1 MSINNKRRKDGGKG
15 GSGSQN
21 VVIVFM
27 KGFSVVGNSHKE
39 NIKQGRIEK
48 YPATTDLAYYRNL
61 VADSARARL
70 FKSTWNQHL
79 KVARDLINK
88 FYTLICMSC
97 AFEIAVLYTILCK
110 IYIDLILFLQPEDIE
125 IVLSSTKHTK
135 KSYVYDFLNPWL
147 RQGLL
152 TSFGRKWQSRRKIL
166 TPAFHFNILQQFV
179 PIFEEQSQILV
190 RKLEEQHIGKETN
203 IVPLVTEYTLHTICE
218 TAMGLKIDQDNSA
231 QTYKQ
236 AVCRQGEYL
245 VYRSIRP
252 WLFNDIIFG
261 LTRIGRK
268 QKSLLDQ
275 LHSFTCKVINKRKE
289 DFLENIKKNQNLLDN
304 QEEDIPKKRLAMLD
318 LLLKAEYDGADI
330 SDVGIREEVDTFMFE
345 GHDTSSMAITYSL
358 MCFAN
363 NPEVQKIIVEEL
375 TEIFGDSDR
384 SATTQDLQKMQY
396 LERCIKEVLRLYPS
410 VPLISRYNEEPLQLS
425 KHLLPAGQTVHIH
438 IFDLHRDATIYPEPE
453 RFDPDRFL
461 PEQCA
466 QRHPFAYIPFSA
478 GPRNCIGQKFVL
490 LEMKSVLSGILRKY
504 TLSPIT
510 RPQDITFLLDLVL
523 RPKDPIK
530 VKFTLRK

>member
-1 MSINNKRRKDGGKG
+1 MFLN
-15 GSGSQN
+15 
-21 VVIVFM
+21 
-27 KGFSVVGNSHKE
+27 
-39 NIKQGRIEK
+39 
-48 YPATTDLAYYRNL
+48 LA
-61 VADSARARL
+61 
-70 FKSTWNQHL
+70 K
-79 KVARDLINK
+79 
-88 FYTLICMSC
+88 
-97 AFEIAVLYTILCK
+97 
-110 IYIDLILFLQPEDIE
+110 PEDIE

-190 RKLEEQHIGKETN
+190 RKLEEQHIGKEPN

-236 AVCRQGEYL
+236 AVC
-245 VYRSIRP
+245 SAA
-252 WLFNDIIFG
+252 
-261 LTRIGRK
+261 
-268 QKSLLDQ
+268 SL
-275 LHSFTCKVINKRKE
+275 KGK
-289 DFLENIKKNQNLLDN
+289 
-304 QEEDIPKKRLAMLD
+304 PD
-318 LLLKAEYDGADI
+318 L
-330 SDVGIREEVDTFMFE
+330 E
-345 GHDTSSMAITYSL
+345 GHDTSSMAITYSM

-363 NPEVQKIIVEEL
+363 NPEVQETIVEEL

-384 SATTQDLQKMQY
+384 LATTQDLQKMQY

-530 VKFTLRK
+530 VKFISKRKVNNLKKTVLNGKCKLSSWNKLLLYKKNAETNKDARNPTLANVLKIIYYNCPKNPK